1 MNQVTTET
9 VQYTVEIATT
19 PPAVVTVERP
29 QIVVV
34 AVAEQGPPGP
44 AGASGTSN
52 TFVNAGTGITGG
64 GPISGNVSVAVDST
78 VVRTSGNQQIDGNKR
93 FANSVVYID
102 AANSRVGINTADPRI
117 DLQIGDV
124 GLGSYVAT
132 TSSSIP
138 NQIVDQW
145 SALDF
150 RSAKYQ
156 VQVHAT
162 SPDLYGITEIFL
174 LHNGGEVYMTEYAIV
189 NQGIQLAQFSASI
202 FNDTVRLLCTPTYA
216 VNDIRVFRTVIT
228 R

>member
-1 MNQVTTET
+1 MNDVTANPSY
-9 VQYTVEIATT
+9 YTVEIATT
-19 PPAVVTVERP
+19 PPAVVAVERP
-29 QIVVV
+29 QATVV

-52 TFVNAGTGITGG
+52 SYVIAGTGITGG
-64 GPISGNVSVAVDST
+64 GPVTANVTVAVDNT

-117 DLQIGDV
+117 DLQIGEV
-124 GLGSYVAT
+124 GLGSYVAATT
-132 TSSSIP
+132 TSTP

-156 VQVHAT
+156 VQINAT
-162 SPDLYGITEIFL
+162 SPNLYGITEIFL